1 MEKEKEESANANIE
15 ADLRCRN
22 NRNLYLMTHKY
33 HESLLAKVLEKEIEK
48 LEEKEDETTG
58 DFNVGEFLR
67 TKIFEQIIQIQVLVF
82 GNTAQAEAEDF
93 WQKHIVERF
102 DVLDPIAESEGYG
115 LEIGTLHAFN
125 LEAGRETPSR
135 GARQNQELHQ
145 TSQKRHPHV

>member
-58 DFNVGEFLR
+58 DFDVGEFLR
-67 TKIFEQIIQIQVLVF
+67 TKILEQIIQIQVLLF
-82 GNTAQAEAEDF
+82 GNTA
-93 WQKHIVERF
+93 
-102 DVLDPIAESEGYG
+102 
-115 LEIGTLHAFN
+115 
-125 LEAGRETPSR
+125 
-135 GARQNQELHQ
+135 
-145 TSQKRHPHV
+145 